1 LIVKLL
7 SGHNLIRRRSQ
18 EKPSFVRSVVT
29 FFGDLFGY
37 GDDDS
42 SELEK
47 EHFKRDAPLPFHY
60 KATTTP
66 VHNPESKYHSKPSL
80 HQPSHVTH
88 HPQPVYHQPEPT
100 YHKPEGYHHHPEPTY
115 HQPEQ
120 YHYVD
125 YCNPPEPKFKLRIRT
140 RRDYSC
146 CADDSNADLG
156 VCTQLKDEC
165 TDMMT
170 SKKMFNGKM
179 VGQMVDCKNTFRFT

>member
-1 LIVKLL
+1 MIVKLL

-66 VHNPESKYHSKPSL
+66 VHNPESEYHSKPSL

-100 YHKPEGYHHHPEPTY
+100 YHK
-115 HQPEQ
+115 PEQ